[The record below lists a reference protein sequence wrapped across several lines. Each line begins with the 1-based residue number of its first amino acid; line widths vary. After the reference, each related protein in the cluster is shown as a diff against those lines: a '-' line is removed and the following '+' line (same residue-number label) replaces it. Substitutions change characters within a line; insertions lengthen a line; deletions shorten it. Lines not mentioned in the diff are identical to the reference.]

1 MFTARTPRRRRL
13 AAGLLTATVLL
24 AACGGGDESSD
35 GTGDDGTSLIT
46 APDTAPEVT
55 AAPTTDGESSGGSIP
70 DAIPGVP
77 QACVEVAKALEAAFT
92 GMGDLTTPG
101 EPVQMFGDF
110 ADAMERLKDEIP
122 SEYSAD
128 LEVLASGYRAID
140 DLLAE
145 YDYDI
150 MKAFTDPAAMEK
162 FQVIDDEEFT
172 AAGERLGVYIE
183 EACPTI

>member
-1 MFTARTPRRRRL
+1 MFTAQKPRRRRL

-35 GTGDDGTSLIT
+35 GSGDDGTSLIT

-77 QACVEVAKALEAAFT
+77 QACVELAKALEGAFS
-92 GMGDLTTPG
+92 GMDDMASGG
-101 EPVQMFGDF
+101 EAMEMFGGF
-110 ADAMERLKDEIP
+110 ADAMERLKDEVP

-128 LEVLASGYRAID
+128 LEVLAGGYRAID
-140 DLLAE
+140 DMLAE
-145 YDYDI
+145 YDYDW

-162 FQVIDDEEFT
+162 LQVLDNEEFT
-172 AAGERLGVYIE
+172 AASDRLGAYFE
-183 EACPTI
+183 EACPSS